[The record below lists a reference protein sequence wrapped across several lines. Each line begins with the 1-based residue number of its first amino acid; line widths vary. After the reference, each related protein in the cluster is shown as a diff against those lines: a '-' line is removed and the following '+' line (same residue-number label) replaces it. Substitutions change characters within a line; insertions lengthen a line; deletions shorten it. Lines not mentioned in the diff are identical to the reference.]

1 MRYQAG
7 RGLGAMLLVGLLGG
21 CGGSHSSQSSNSA
34 TSTSSVSITSEQLAL
49 AMGSA
54 NLCAVKG
61 TATNGGSQTVRV
73 TVVYE
78 ALDPSDHVIG
88 SSTASFDVSGF
99 SSFAFGHE
107 TMNADGQPSSSI
119 FSNGLSCR
127 EVWNFRRVGV
137 QVAAA

>member
-1 MRYQAG
+1 MRHRAG
-7 RGLGAMLLVGLLGG
+7 RGFGATLLVGLLVG
-21 CGGSHSSQSSNSA
+21 CGGGHSSHSSNSA
-34 TSTSSVSITSEQLAL
+34 TATSAVSITSEQLTL

-73 TVVYE
+73 TVAYE
-78 ALDPSDHVIG
+78 ALDPSDRVIG

-99 SSFAFGHE
+99 STFTFSQE
-107 TMNADGQPSSSI
+107 TRNADGQPSSST

-127 EVWNFRRVGV
+127 SVWNFRRAGV
-137 QVAAA
+137 QVTAA